1 MWLEKMIKILDINC
15 QTPRLFGEFFK
26 KYNLSIDNLD
36 NVNGKYDVVI
46 CHREGI
52 QDVDFAEIKQYCH
65 SNSKII
71 CDITTESGNIQ
82 CFLDSFKKTTDNND
96 YDFYLIVDTDLSK
109 YFNRVDVKY
118 ITLQS
123 YSLSFYAFLNKMSDI
138 KMTLETEFS
147 SYENSFM
154 SLNNSCRNH
163 RVLLL
168 NELIKR
174 NLDLTN
180 CSFLMTTAS
189 DVGYSYNKKLFENIV
204 TSLIELGLI
213 SLTEKNTLL
222 QYELPKQIDFDFK
235 KVGYISNEINEKIYK
250 SILNLVTENLF
261 GISSGDITED
271 KIVTFT
277 EKVIKPFQARQIP
290 LFLGLLNLQNILRHL
305 GFDLFDDLIDISF
318 ENELNHKKRLGMVLD
333 ELKRLLQLDLYD
345 FKQKNK
351 NRFEKNYKLLG
362 ELRDDGKFLVETFL
376 LENNIFGVEKSKQS
390 IKK

>member
-1 MWLEKMIKILDINC
+1 MIRILDINY

-26 KYNLSIDNLD
+26 KYNLSVDNLD

-52 QDVDFAEIKQYCH
+52 QDVDFSHIEQYCH
-65 SNSKII
+65 SDSKII

-82 CFLDSFKKTTDNND
+82 CFLDSFKKTTDNNY

-118 ITLQS
+118 TTLQS
-123 YSLSFYAFLNKMSDI
+123 YSLSFYAFLNEMGDN
-138 KMTLETEFS
+138 KMTLETKFS

-168 NELIKR
+168 NELLKR

-189 DVGYSYNKKLFENIV
+189 DVGYIFTEYLLKEAVQSLVHQKIITYKDSLKLLE
-204 TSLIELGLI
+204 
-213 SLTEKNTLL
+213 
-222 QYELPKQIDFDFK
+222 YELPKQIDFDFK
-235 KVGYISNEINEKIYK
+235 NLGYISNQINEKIYK

-261 GISSGDITED
+261 GISHGDITED

-277 EKVIKPFQARQIP
+277 EKVMKPFQARQIP
-290 LFLGLLNLQNILRHL
+290 LFVGLPNLQETLRKL
-305 GFDLFDDLIDISF
+305 GFDLFDDLIDNSF
-318 ENELNHKKRLGMVLD
+318 EKETNHVLRMHMILD
-333 ELKRLLQLDLYD
+333 ELERLLTLDLINY
-345 FKQKNK
+345 KKN
-351 NRFEKNYKLLG
+351 NLERFESNYDLLNK
-362 ELRDDGKFLVETFL
+362 LRDEGRELVEVFL
-376 LENNIFGVEKSKQS
+376 LKENIFNIEKSKQS